1 MTENEN
7 CPTEEINLLLKN
19 SLEMIQYEKYNHISR
34 IKNYLSFSC
43 KRSKRTKTRKGN
55 YPRKITK
62 SDNRRTKRTEKQL
75 KEARQ
80 MVALIGNEIFRLDNT
95 HKSTGTVLKIV
106 AKVTQNAH
114 TSLNN
119 KAGLVTEKET
129 WLHESRYR
137 KFESIE

>member
-19 SLEMIQYEKYNHISR
+19 SLEIIQYEKDNHISR

-62 SDNRRTKRTEKQL
+62 SDNRRSKRTEKQL

-95 HKSTGTVLKIV
+95 HKSTGKC
-106 AKVTQNAH
+106 
-114 TSLNN
+114 
-119 KAGLVTEKET
+119 
-129 WLHESRYR
+129 
-137 KFESIE
+137 